1 MKILITGGTGLIG
14 KALVCE
20 LALSNNDI
28 TVLSRSPQK
37 VYSHFCNE
45 ITCWTQLSDKQNL
58 NEFDAVINLAGEPI
72 ADNRWTPAQK
82 QKLINSRCD
91 LTQKLVELIKASD
104 SPPSV
109 FISGSAVGFYG
120 DQGDLQVTEQTPA
133 NPEFTHELCAKWES
147 IALEAQTPLTRV
159 CLLRTGI
166 VLSTLGGALPKMSKP
181 FKLGLGGKLGSG
193 KQYMPWIHIDDMISA
208 IIFLL
213 KTQDAKGAFNLTA
226 PNPVQNK
233 EFTRLLGKAFNR
245 PALMTVPENVLR
257 LVMGESATLILG
269 GQQAIPEKL
278 LNAGFEFRYPHLE
291 EALKDIITTG
301 K

>member
-45 ITCWTQLSDKQNL
+45 IACWTQLSDKQNL

-72 ADNRWTPAQK
+72 ADNRWTPSQK
-82 QKLINSRCD
+82 QKLVDSRCD

-104 SPPSV
+104 SPPTV

-120 DQGDLQVTEQTPA
+120 DQGDNRVTEETPA
-133 NPEFTHELCAKWES
+133 NPEFTHELCAKWER

-181 FKLGLGGKLGSG
+181 FKLGLGGKLGNG
-193 KQYMPWIHIDDMISA
+193 KQYMPWIHIDDMVNA

-226 PNPVQNK
+226 PNPIQNK

-245 PALMTVPENVLR
+245 PALMTVPESVLR
-257 LVMGESATLILG
+257 LVMGDC
-269 GQQAIPEKL
+269 L
-278 LNAGFEFRYPHLE
+278 LYTSDA
-291 EALKDIITTG
+291 ADD
-301 K
+301 

>member
-58 NEFDAVINLAGEPI
+58 NGFDAVINLAGEPI

-82 QKLINSRCD
+82 HKLINSRCD

-133 NPEFTHELCAKWES
+133 NPEFTHELCAEWER

-193 KQYMPWIHIDDMISA
+193 KQYMPWIHIDDMVSA

-245 PALMTVPENVLR
+245 PALMTVPESVLR
-257 LVMGESATLILG
+257 LVMGESATLVLG

-278 LNAGFEFRYPHLE
+278 LSAGFEFRYPHLE

>member
-245 PALMTVPENVLR
+245 PALMTVPESVLR